1 MKRSPLKRKTPLK
14 RGGKLRKTSS
24 KRRRQNEVYKDVREK
39 FLCNNPVCQVCLFR
53 MSSQVHHRRGRFGD
67 RLNEVEYF
75 LSVCFECHHKI
86 HQNPQWAYRMGYMIS
101 R

>member
-14 RGGKLRKTSS
+14 RGGKLRRVSA
-24 KRRRQNEVYKDVREK
+24 KRKKQNEVYRDVRVK
-39 FLCNNPVCQVCLFR
+39 FLTNKPLCEICGRLA
-53 MSSQVHHRRGRFGD
+53 SQVHHRRGRFGD

-75 LSVCFECHHKI
+75 LAVCFECHNRIHK
-86 HQNPQWAYRMGYMIS
+86 NPTWAYARDYLVK